1 METVTL
7 SNGVTMPK
15 LGFGVYQIPAEL
27 TARCVANAIEVGY
40 RHIDTAQSYM
50 NETEVGE
57 GIRMGGVDR
66 SDLFITTKVW
76 IEHYGYEQTRA
87 SVEESLRRLG
97 LDYLDLVLLHQPFA
111 DVYGSWRALEDLYRE
126 GKIRAIGVS
135 NFNPGRLAD
144 LAAFNEIAPM
154 VDQVETN
161 PFQQQVAAHENM
173 AGRGVQHEA
182 WAPFGEGR
190 NGLFT
195 DPTLSAIGEAH
206 GKSVA
211 QVVLRWLTQRDIVA
225 LAKSTHRER
234 MAENLDIFD
243 FALTDEEMARI
254 ATLDRKASLF
264 FDHESPKTV
273 DMFVQM
279 VKDRHGKA

>member
-7 SNGVTMPK
+7 DNGVTMPK
-15 LGFGVYQIPAEL
+15 LGFGVYQIPADM
-27 TARCVANAIEVGY
+27 TARCVADAIDVGY

-57 GIRMGGVDR
+57 GIRMSGVDR
-66 SDLFITTKVW
+66 SELFVTTKVW
-76 IEHYGYEQTRA
+76 IEHYGYERAKA

-111 DVYGSWRALEDLYRE
+111 DVYGSWRALEELYRE
-126 GKIRAIGVS
+126 GKVRAIGVS

-161 PFQQQVAAHENM
+161 PFNQQTAAHANM
-173 AGRGVQHEA
+173 VARHVRHEA

-195 DPTLSAIGEAH
+195 DPTLSAIAEAH
-206 GKSVA
+206 GRTVA

-243 FALTDEEMARI
+243 FALTDDEMARI
-254 ATLDRKASLF
+254 ATLDRGASLF
-264 FDHESPKTV
+264 FDHESPETV
-273 DMFVQM
+273 DMFVRM
-279 VKDRHGKA
+279 VEERHGRA